1 MGTGEFIPG
10 FETIDFQVTSEASN
24 LTVESMLTLA
34 IQKSN
39 QIWNSN
45 QIIVSWKQVSHPTYG
60 QDHKIPQII

>member
-10 FETIDFQVTSEASN
+10 FETIDFQVTSVVNN
-24 LTVESMLTLA
+24 LTVASMFALA

-39 QIWNSN
+39 QIQNSN